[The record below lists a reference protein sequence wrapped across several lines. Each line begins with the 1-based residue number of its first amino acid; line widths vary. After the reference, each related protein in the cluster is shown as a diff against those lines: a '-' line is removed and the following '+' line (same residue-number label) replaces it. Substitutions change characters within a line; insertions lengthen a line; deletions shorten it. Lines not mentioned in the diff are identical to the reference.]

1 MLCDTDVKGNL
12 YWSESKRQLE
22 EMTEDNTADAELKMI
37 SRAWKKYGHWTGRN
51 RSAMFELLFQHVN
64 VCKDILCTEY
74 LVNDICQLVKTSTG
88 KIEAD
93 KGQHDDSLMSYLIAI
108 YTFYTGDNLAYFG
121 IYRDENPIYKLVE
134 DGVRPEEAED
144 KVNDVDVVR
153 SINNKYN
160 DQSYNSIAMMSIAS
174 DEIRTKELVNRFNFV
189 HDDTYSRMRDKYGEL
204 QDRMVSIPASFFDQ
218 INGI

>member
-1 MLCDTDVKGNL
+1 
-12 YWSESKRQLE
+12 
-22 EMTEDNTADAELKMI
+22 
-37 SRAWKKYGHWTGRN
+37 
-51 RSAMFELLFQHVN
+51 
-64 VCKDILCTEY
+64 
-74 LVNDICQLVKTSTG
+74 
-88 KIEAD
+88 
-93 KGQHDDSLMSYLIAI
+93 MSYLIAI

-144 KVNDVDVVR
+144 KINDVDVVR
-153 SINNKYN
+153 GINNKYN